1 MTTLRYLIAR
11 HCKVFFKDKSVFLPS
26 LISPLILLFLFIAF
40 LGNVYRDSIRSVVEG
55 FSVSDGLVE
64 SIAAGWLLSSLIA
77 VCAVTIAFTANV
89 VMVQDRVMGQANDI
103 LVSPVP
109 RSMVALS
116 YFISTFLV
124 TAIICTVALAGGFVY
139 IGIAG
144 WHLTASDV
152 LLTFADT
159 LLLALFGTA
168 LSSIVSWFLHSQGG
182 ITAVQATVS
191 AAYGFLCGAYMPLSQ
206 LTPWLTNTIM
216 FLPGTYGTG
225 LLHSHLMGSA
235 IEAVSNEGLPVEF
248 VSGLKDGF
256 DCNLYFFQNAVPEWG
271 CYLVLIG
278 VTLLLIGIYVL
289 MCCSKKEKRKK

>member
-1 MTTLRYLIAR
+1 MKTLKYLVSR
-11 HCKVFFKDKSVFLPS
+11 NCKLFFKDKAVFFPS
-26 LISPLILLFLFIAF
+26 LIAPLILLFLFIAF

-55 FSVSDGLVE
+55 LPVSDALVE

-89 VMVQDRVMGQANDI
+89 VMVQDKVLGQANDI
-103 LVSPVP
+103 YVSSVP
-109 RSMVALS
+109 RSTVALA

-124 TAIICTVALAGGFVY
+124 TTIICAVALAGGFVY
-139 IGIAG
+139 IAAAG

-152 LLTFADT
+152 LLTITDT
-159 LLLALFGTA
+159 LLLVLFGTA
-168 LSSIVSWFLHSQGG
+168 LSSIVSMFLHSQGG

-191 AAYGFLCGAYMPLSQ
+191 SAYGFLCGAYMPLSQ
-206 LTPWLTNTIM
+206 LTSWLSNMIM

-235 IEAVSNEGLPVEF
+235 IEAVSTEGLPAEF
-248 VSGLKDGF
+248 VTGLKDGF
-256 DCNLYFFQNAVPEWG
+256 DCNLYFFQNAVPEWA

-278 VTLLLIGIYVL
+278 AICLLVGIYVL
-289 MCCSKKEKRKK
+289 LCNVRKKIGSK